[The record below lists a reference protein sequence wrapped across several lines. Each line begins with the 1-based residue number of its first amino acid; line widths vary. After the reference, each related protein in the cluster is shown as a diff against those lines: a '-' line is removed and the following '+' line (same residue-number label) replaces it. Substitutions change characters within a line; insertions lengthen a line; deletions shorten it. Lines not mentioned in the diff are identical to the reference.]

1 VRLERPL
8 FDSRLARR
16 VFATFLLASLVPLLA
31 LAFLLLQEV
40 GRALEDQAFKQ
51 LENTTRSYGQF
62 TLDKMLFAGDSLQEG
77 VALATSAASTSPF
90 DAVTLVDHGEQ
101 RPLVG
106 AARARSTHGL
116 PRTIYPIRCSTPAWA
131 PAFCPA
137 PSRCSCTAPRRC
149 LPRR

>member
-106 AARARSTHGL
+106 AWEPPLGPVVLEQSKPTLLVTSSPGGTEIVVVSRSGTGAIYAR
-116 PRTIYPIRCSTPAWA
+116 
-131 PAFCPA
+131 
-137 PSRCSCTAPRRC
+137 
-149 LPRR
+149 